1 MNTWDT
7 TGIQWS
13 ENDHKKLRA
22 QPFQCYDYNIT
33 CI

>member
-7 TGIQWS
+7 TAIQWS

-22 QPFQCYDYNIT
+22 QPFQCYDLL
-33 CI
+33 